1 MDEVLVNNTGLR
13 QKLFDAAIYAMLF
26 MFALTMCLVGTLH
39 IAEVSIG
46 SGICYIVIGL
56 VDLVMMGLYHK
67 GEFRN

>member
-1 MDEVLVNNTGLR
+1 MDEVLVHTELK
-13 QKLFDAAIYAMLF
+13 QKLFDVVVYILLF
-26 MFALTMCLVGTLH
+26 MFALTMCFVGTLH

-67 GEFRN
+67 GEFAAE